1 MEALKQKARRGELF
15 FAVAVGYVKV
25 GRDKIEMDPDLRVR
39 EAIGL
44 VFTRFAEMQS
54 IRQVFL
60 SLRGDQDRATLHQ
73 LQKLRT
79 TSAAVEASVYATVN
93 NLTNPVYAGVCFWS
107 NRSRVLIEMM

>member
-1 MEALKQKARRGELF
+1 LGMRGTMRELALSLLRPRSMEALKQKARRGDLF
-15 FAVAVGYVKV
+15 CTVAVGYVKV

-60 SLRGDQDRATLHQ
+60 SLRGDQIALPYVEPKVSGHQ
-73 LQKLRT
+73 VR
-79 TSAAVEASVYATVN
+79 
-93 NLTNPVYAGVCFWS
+93 
-107 NRSRVLIEMM
+107 